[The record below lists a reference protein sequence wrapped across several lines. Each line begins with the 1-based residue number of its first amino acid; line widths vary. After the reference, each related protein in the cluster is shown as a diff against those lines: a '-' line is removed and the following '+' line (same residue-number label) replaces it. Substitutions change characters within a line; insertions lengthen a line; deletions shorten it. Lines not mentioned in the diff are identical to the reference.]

1 MAPEAPSRSPRGR
14 ALARGL
20 FAIEELPVDPCPPA
34 PPSGRGAALRA
45 LFAIEELPVDP
56 EPPAP
61 AVAGRGLLR
70 ALLAP
75 ESLPEDPEAAPGKAR
90 HRWLRWLFRPESLDP
105 PRR

>member
-1 MAPEAPSRSPRGR
+1 MAPEASSRSRRGR

-45 LFAIEELPVDP
+45 LFAIEELSVDP

-61 AVAGRGLLR
+61 AVSGGGVLR
-70 ALLAP
+70 ALFVP
-75 ESLPEDPEAAPGKAR
+75 EALPEDPVEAPGKAR